1 MLRFLG
7 VALFLIF
14 YFLLT
19 SPYIL
24 VAMVLKQFRPA
35 LVQQISLN
43 MIKRGGR
50 IVNRII
56 GADITVIGHENIP
69 ENEPV
74 LYVINHRSYF
84 DVMLTYVRVKG
95 LTGYIAK
102 DVLGRIPF
110 LHWWMIH
117 ANCLFLNRK
126 DMRQGMEV
134 ILTAIEYVK
143 QGISITI
150 FPEGTRNKS
159 EDDMLPFHKGSF
171 KIAQRTGC
179 AIVPVII
186 NNSDDIY
193 EAHRPFV
200 KKTRIVIEYAKPFYM
215 KDLEKEDQKAI
226 DRYTRDLMLSVY
238 RKNKAL
244 ISSDKKN

>member
-1 MLRFLG
+1 MIGFFG
-7 VALFLIF
+7 VVFFLIF

-24 VAMVLKQFRPA
+24 VAMVIEKFNPK

-50 IVNRII
+50 IVNKII
-56 GADITVIGHENIP
+56 GVKMTVIGHENVP

-74 LYVINHRSYF
+74 LYVGNHRSYF

-102 DVLGRIPF
+102 DILGKIPF

-117 ANCLFLNRK
+117 ANCLFLDRK
-126 DMRQGMEV
+126 DIRQGMEV
-134 ILTAIEYVK
+134 ILKAIEYVND
-143 QGISITI
+143 GVSITI
-150 FPEGTRNKS
+150 FPEGTRNKTG
-159 EDDMLPFHKGSF
+159 EDMQPFHKGSF

-179 AIVPVII
+179 AIVPMVI

-200 KKTRIVIEYAKPFYM
+200 KRGCHIVIEYGKPFYM
-215 KDLEKEDQKAI
+215 KDLSKEDQKNI
-226 DRYTRDLMLSVY
+226 HEYTRNLMTDIY
-238 RKNKAL
+238 RQNKA
-244 ISSDKKN
+244 KTAG